1 MAIALN
7 LALCFKPLT
16 RKIQASVGFL
26 EKRETTDKQKEKHT
40 FVCCFSV
47 ARKFLSAFWTLHNN
61 LVSNFDFD
69 IIFETKRQ

>member
-16 RKIQASVGFL
+16 RKIQASISLSVSQKNVKQL
-26 EKRETTDKQKEKHT
+26 TSKQKEKHT

-47 ARKFLSAFWTLHNN
+47 ARKFLSAL
-61 LVSNFDFD
+61 
-69 IIFETKRQ
+69 